1 MTRLERIDVLLE
13 LTRPLLGDIPYSTL
27 IFSKRTGAYIWG
39 VGLEYKLKGASVI
52 LYFSQNVHFNR
63 LKLLDSKR
71 RKVC

>member
-1 MTRLERIDVLLE
+1 MTRLERVDVLLE
-13 LTRPLLGDIPYSTL
+13 LTRPLLGSVPYSAL

-39 VGLEYKLKGASVI
+39 VGLEYELKGASVV